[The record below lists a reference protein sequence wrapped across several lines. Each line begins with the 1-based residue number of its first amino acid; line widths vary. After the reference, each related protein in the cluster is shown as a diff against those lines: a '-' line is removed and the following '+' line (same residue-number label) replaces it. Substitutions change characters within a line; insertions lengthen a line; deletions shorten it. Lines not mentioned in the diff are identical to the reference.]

1 MPLVH
6 AWIAVVYIFFFVEP
20 FYKIVYNQDGQRQ
33 SNNIHEDSY
42 DQLIHFM
49 NVTLAG

>member
-1 MPLVH
+1 MPGLLL
-6 AWIAVVYIFFFVEP
+6 YIFSFFVEP

-42 DQLIHFM
+42 DQLYI
-49 NVTLAG
+49 L